1 MRGLFVGMFADRGI
15 LAEVRATIAVAGPLA
30 AANLA
35 QMAMGFT
42 NTVMVGS
49 LGSAALAAA
58 GLGASLYFTIAV
70 VCSGV
75 LTAVA
80 PLAAHAI
87 GANDPARAGQVAGKG
102 LVLAALLAVPVIAG
116 LLTVPG
122 LLVALGY
129 DPALAAEISRFLGAI
144 AWAVPGFPGFAVCR
158 AFL

>member
-1 MRGLFVGMFADRGI
+1 M
-15 LAEVRATIAVAGPLA
+15 RATFLPMHTGSGIISEIRATAAVAGPLA

-58 GLGASLYFTIAV
+58 GLGASLYFTIAM

-87 GANDPARAGQVAGKG
+87 GAGDSRSAGQVAGKG
-102 LVLAALLAVPVIAG
+102 LVLAALLA
-116 LLTVPG
+116 
-122 LLVALGY
+122 
-129 DPALAAEISRFLGAI
+129 
-144 AWAVPGFPGFAVCR
+144 
-158 AFL
+158 

>member
-1 MRGLFVGMFADRGI
+1 MNTLVHRSIVSEM
-15 LAEVRATIAVAGPLA
+15 RATVAVAGPLA

-58 GLGASLYFTIAV
+58 GLGASLYFTIAM

-87 GANDPARAGQVAGKG
+87 CANDPRRARQVAGKG
-102 LVLAALLAVPVIAG
+102 LVPAA
-116 LLTVPG
+116 
-122 LLVALGY
+122 
-129 DPALAAEISRFLGAI
+129 
-144 AWAVPGFPGFAVCR
+144 
-158 AFL
+158 

>member
-1 MRGLFVGMFADRGI
+1 MFPRSAI
-15 LAEVRATIAVAGPLA
+15 VSEMRATVAIAGPLA

-102 LVLAALLAVPVIAG
+102 LVLAALLAVPVSAG
-116 LLTVPG
+116 LLRVPG
-122 LLVALGY
+122 LVWALRY
-129 DPALAAEISRFLGAI
+129 DPGLPGEVGRFFRVSRLG
-144 AWAVPGFPGFAVCR
+144 VPGVPSSSR
-158 AFL
+158 

>member
-1 MRGLFVGMFADRGI
+1 MNRPFFEMFADRGI
-15 LAEVRATIAVAGPLA
+15 VGEIRATAAVAGPLA

-58 GLGASLYFTIAV
+58 GLGASLYFTIAM
-70 VCSGV
+70 VCSGI

-87 GANDPARAGQVAGKG
+87 GAGDSRRAGRIAGEG
-102 LVLAALLAVPVIAG
+102 LVLAALLAVPVIATLMVFAC
-116 LLTVPG
+116 LLSVPG
-122 LLVALGY
+122 
-129 DPALAAEISRFLGAI
+129 
-144 AWAVPGFPGFAVCR
+144 
-158 AFL
+158 

>member
-1 MRGLFVGMFADRGI
+1 MFADRGI
-15 LAEVRATIAVAGPLA
+15 ATEVRATVAVAGPLA

-58 GLGASLYFTIAV
+58 GLGASLYFTIAI
-70 VCSGV
+70 VCSGI

-87 GANDPARAGQVAGKG
+87 GAADSRRAGRIARQG
-102 LVLAALLAVPVIAG
+102 LVLAALLAAPVVAA
-116 LLTVPG
+116 
-122 LLVALGY
+122 LLVANRLLVTLGY
-129 DPALAAEISRFLGAI
+129 EPALA
-144 AWAVPGFPGFAVCR
+144 
-158 AFL
+158 

>member
-1 MRGLFVGMFADRGI
+1 MRTHFSRLSAGSDRVS
-15 LAEVRATIAVAGPLA
+15 EVRATVAVAGPLA

-42 NTVMVGS
+42 NTVIVGS

-58 GLGASLYFTIAV
+58 GLGASLYFTIAM

-87 GANDPARAGQVAGKG
+87 GASDNRRAGQIAGKG
-102 LVLAALLAVPVIAG
+102 LVLAALLAVPVIAT
-116 LLTVPG
+116 LI
-122 LLVALGY
+122 AL
-129 DPALAAEISRFLGAI
+129 P
-144 AWAVPGFPGFAVCR
+144 
-158 AFL
+158 